1 MAPVKNPCPFE
12 DLVELAKPITYD
24 PQRSFKDQLRAIDVL
39 RGQSQDSREGG
50 DLENAY
56 IYLGRAAAVINDHL
70 PHHSQYNMLTVKQQ
84 TDLANVRTPA
94 IFLTIAPP
102 HYILCIIRTV
112 VSWSVRSRSSNPN

>member
-1 MAPVKNPCPFE
+1 MPPVKHPHPFG

-39 RGQSQDSREGG
+39 RGESQDSRDEG

-70 PHHSQYNMLTVKQQ
+70 PHHSQYNMLTAKQQ
-84 TDLANVRTPA
+84 TDLA
-94 IFLTIAPP
+94 
-102 HYILCIIRTV
+102 
-112 VSWSVRSRSSNPN
+112 SVRVIVISPSRIISYV